1 MESLARHL
9 LEVLDKVLPALKAIP
24 EETASLRAAE
34 GKWSRKEIL
43 GHLIDSAGNNQQKF
57 VRGILADPHVDM
69 PAYAQNGW
77 VEVQQYQTEPWAQLI
92 AFWEA
97 YNRHLAHVIRRV
109 PAEALD
115 HTVSISGSQPFT
127 LRFIMEDYVEHLKHH
142 LKQILPDAGL
152 ESAFVN
158 LY

>member
-1 MESLARHL
+1 MESLSRHL
-9 LEVLDKVLPALKAIP
+9 LEVLDTVLPALREIP
-24 EETASLRAAE
+24 EDAAALGAAP
-34 GKWSRKEIL
+34 GKWSKKQIL

-57 VRGILADPHVDM
+57 VRGIMADPHVDM
-69 PAYAQNGW
+69 PAYAHNAW
-77 VEVQQYQTEPWAQLI
+77 VEVQQYQTESWAPLI
-92 AFWEA
+92 ALWEA
-97 YNRHLAHVIRRV
+97 YHRHLAHVIHWV
-109 PAEALD
+109 PAEALA